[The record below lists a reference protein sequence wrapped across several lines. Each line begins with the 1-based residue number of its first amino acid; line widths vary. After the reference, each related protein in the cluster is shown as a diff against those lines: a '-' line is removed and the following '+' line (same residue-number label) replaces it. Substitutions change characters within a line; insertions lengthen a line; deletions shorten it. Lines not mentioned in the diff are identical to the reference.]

1 MKHKARIV
9 IIGAGI
15 VGCSTA
21 YHLSKL
27 GWSDIVV
34 VEQGP
39 LFETGGSTSH
49 APGLVFQ
56 TNPARTM
63 SVLSQD
69 TVELYSNLELEG
81 KPCYYPVGSME
92 VAWTT
97 ERLEELKRRVGVGTS
112 YGLNTRLI
120 TANEALEQNPFL
132 SDKILGAMFV
142 EKDGI
147 AKAVRAAEAMST
159 SRITKDAVDF
169 YEFTKV
175 TDIHSIDG
183 RVTGVE
189 TDKGSIQADI
199 VLSTAGIW
207 GPKIGQMVGIT
218 VPQRALQHCY
228 AKTVP
233 LKELE
238 GQTEEVTHPVLRHQD
253 KAMYF
258 RQQED
263 VYGIGSY
270 NHPALPVNAN
280 DLLDYEEA
288 PVSPSIKSFTPEHFE
303 AGRVDTGDLL
313 PVLKDIELTYKINGI
328 FSFTVDGFPILGE
341 WPQVKGFWSAE
352 AVWITHAGGVGKIMA
367 QWLESGDPGIDTHEM
382 DVARFNPHNM
392 DEKYIDIRASQNYIE
407 VYDIVH
413 PLQQIEEP
421 RNIKLSPFHK
431 SQKELKANFV
441 ESAGWERPNWFDS
454 NKVLLEKFN
463 TSRFLRDGWENK
475 EWSPIAIVEHL
486 QTRSNGGLFDLT
498 SFTKIEV
505 KGKGSLDFL
514 NYLASNDLDKPVG
527 KVIYT
532 SLLTESGGIKCDLTI
547 TRLEEERFLVV
558 TGGGMGLHD
567 LSWIR
572 SKLPVDSDIEI
583 NDLSDSMTTIGVW
596 GPKSRDL
603 LQKIS
608 GVDLSNPAFPYM
620 SSKTIPI
627 NGIECLAL
635 RISYVGEL
643 GWEIYGPITKGQKL
657 WDSIYGQS
665 SEFGVVPVGLAAFE
679 SLRVEKGYRLWGN
692 ELSTEYNPYESGI
705 GFAVKLDKGDFI
717 GREALIRHKKNG
729 LKKVLACITFDKQG
743 AIVMG
748 KEPIMV
754 EDKCIGYV
762 TSASYGYSVDKGI
775 VYGYLPVEYAEE
787 GRKVDIMYFG
797 KYYKATVSK
806 EPLFDP
812 KHLRLKI

>member
-1 MKHKARIV
+1 MKSKARIV

-34 VEQGP
+34 IEQGP

-63 SVLSQD
+63 CVLSQE
-69 TVELYSNLELEG
+69 TVKLYSNLELDG
-81 KPCYYPVGSME
+81 QACYYPVGSME
-92 VAWTT
+92 VAWTP

-112 YGLNTRLI
+112 YGLNAGLI
-120 TANEALEQNPFL
+120 TTNEALDHNPLL

-159 SRITKDAVDF
+159 SQITKESVDF

-175 TDIHSIDG
+175 TNINSINR
-183 RVTGVE
+183 RVTSVE
-189 TDKGSIQADI
+189 TDKGLIETDM

-207 GPKIGQMVGIT
+207 GPKIGRMVGIT
-218 VPQRALQHCY
+218 VPQRAMQHCY
-228 AKTVP
+228 AKTIP

-270 NHPALPVNAN
+270 NHPALPVSAN
-280 DLLDYEEA
+280 ELLDYEMA

-328 FSFTVDGFPILGE
+328 FSFTIDGFPILGE

-367 QWLESGDPGIDTHEM
+367 QWLDSGDPGIDTHEM
-382 DVARFNPHNM
+382 DVARFHPHNM
-392 DEKYIDIRASQNYIE
+392 DEKYIDIRASQNYVE
-407 VYDIVH
+407 VYDIIH
-413 PLQQIEEP
+413 PAQQMEEP

-431 SQKELKANFV
+431 SQKELKASFI
-441 ESAGWERPNWFDS
+441 ESGGWERPNWFDS
-454 NKVLLEKFN
+454 NKMLLEKYDIA
-463 TSRFLRDGWENK
+463 SFLRSGWENK
-475 EWSPIAIVEHL
+475 EWSPMAIVEHL
-486 QTRSNGGLFDLT
+486 QTRLNGGIFDLT
-498 SFTKIEV
+498 SFTKVEI
-505 KGKGSLDFL
+505 KGEGSLDFL

-532 SLLTESGGIKCDLTI
+532 SLLTESGGVKCDLTI
-547 TRLEEERFLVV
+547 TRLGEERFLVV
-558 TGGGMGLHD
+558 TGGVMGLHD
-567 LSWIR
+567 LNWIA
-572 SKLPVDSDIEI
+572 SKLPVGSDIEI
-583 NDLSDSMTTIGVW
+583 NDLSESMTAIGVW

-603 LQKIS
+603 LQKVS
-608 GVDLSNPAFPYM
+608 SVDLSNSAFPYM
-620 SSKTIPI
+620 SSKMISI

-643 GWEIYGPITKGQKL
+643 GWEIYGPMSKGQAL
-657 WDSIYGQS
+657 WDSIYDQS
-665 SEFGVVPVGLAAFE
+665 GEFDIVPVGLAAFE

-692 ELSTEYNPYESGI
+692 ELSTEYTPYESGI
-705 GFAVKLDKGDFI
+705 GFAVKLNKGDFI
-717 GREALIRHKKNG
+717 GRDALIEHNRAG
-729 LKKVLACITFDKQG
+729 LKKILTCMTLDKQG
-743 AIVMG
+743 VVVMG
-748 KEPIMV
+748 KEPIMFGN
-754 EDKCIGYV
+754 KCIGYV
-762 TSASYGYSVDKGI
+762 TSAAYGYSVDKGI
-775 VYGYLPVEYAEE
+775 IYGYLPVEYADE
-787 GRKVDIMYFG
+787 GRKLDVIYFG
-797 KYYKATVSK
+797 ENYKVTVSA

-812 KHLRLKI
+812 KNFRLKT